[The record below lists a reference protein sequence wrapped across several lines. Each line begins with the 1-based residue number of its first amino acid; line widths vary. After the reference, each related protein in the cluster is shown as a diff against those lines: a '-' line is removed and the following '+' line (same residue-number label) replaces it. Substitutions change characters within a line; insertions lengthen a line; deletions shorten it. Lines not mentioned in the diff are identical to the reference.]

1 MFSAEH
7 LSTITTLSMEKTVAN
22 LSKHCFLKWLH
33 DVFGRKRGG
42 NSGGLFV
49 FHITFPVLMNNLD
62 LKGNSGGALFS
73 RIYLAIDK

>member
-33 DVFGRKRGG
+33 DVFGRKRGR
-42 NSGGLFV
+42 NSGGLLV
-49 FHITFPVLMNNLD
+49 IPNTFPFLVNNLD
-62 LKGNSGGALFS
+62 LILLISDITLLLV
-73 RIYLAIDK
+73 YDD